1 MRLPQQLFSRTT
13 WIIRA
18 NRTKGNEP
26 MRRPRSRVAII
37 SVLLVGIVI
46 FGVVLYAWNTT
57 SDIFQP
63 VSGPLKSAPITIRQ
77 GETTAEI
84 ADDLQNK
91 GIIRN
96 ALAFRIWARIKGLD
110 TKLEAGVYKKINS
123 EMTISQIIDNLQ
135 QATPDEILVQTIE
148 GYRLEQI
155 ADAVAATN
163 LPNFK
168 KADFLKY
175 TKHIDQFPDA
185 NKYPLLFK
193 NVPPGAS
200 MEGLLFPDTYNIPAD
215 GTARD
220 VVNAMLKEMNDK
232 IQQNHLDQQATQ
244 HQLTIYQVL
253 TLASI
258 VEREAGKAQDR
269 GNIASVYWNR
279 LYTDDGKN
287 QTGGRLQAD
296 PTVQYARDTQ
306 SPPARYWLPLKDVGA
321 NIAAD
326 SDWNTYVKQ
335 GLPPTPICSPGLQ
348 SLLVAANPPKTNY
361 LYFFAK
367 KDGFSVFTAT
377 YNDFQQKQQQ
387 FGVNN

>member
-1 MRLPQQLFSRTT
+1 
-13 WIIRA
+13 
-18 NRTKGNEP
+18 
-26 MRRPRSRVAII
+26 MRRPRSRAAII
-37 SVLLVGIVI
+37 AVLLVGIII

-63 VSGPLKSAPITIRQ
+63 VAGPAKSVPITIRP

-84 ADDLQNK
+84 ADDLQSK

-110 TKLEAGVYKKINS
+110 TKLEAGVYTKINS
-123 EMTISQIIDNLQ
+123 EMTVSQIIDNLQ

-175 TKHIDQFPDA
+175 TKHFEQFPDTG
-185 NKYPLLFK
+185 KYPLLFK
-193 NVPPGAS
+193 NMPAGAS
-200 MEGLLFPDTYNIPAD
+200 MEGLLFPDTYDIPTN

-220 VVNAMLKEMNDK
+220 VINIMLKEMNDK
-232 IQQNHLDQQATQ
+232 IQQNHLDQQAAQ
-244 HQLTIYQVL
+244 HQLTLYQVL

-279 LYTDDGKN
+279 LYTDEGLN
-287 QTGGRLQAD
+287 QTGRKLQAD

-306 SPPARYWLPLKDVGA
+306 NPPARYWAPLKDTGS

-326 SDWNTYVKQ
+326 SDWNTYIKS

-348 SLLVAANPPKTNY
+348 SLIVAANPPKTTY

-367 KDGFSVFTAT
+367 KDGSSVFSST

>member
-1 MRLPQQLFSRTT
+1 M
-13 WIIRA
+13 
-18 NRTKGNEP
+18 K
-26 MRRPRSRVAII
+26 RPRARVAII
-37 SVLLVGIVI
+37 SVLLVGIAI
-46 FGVVLYAWNTT
+46 FILVLYLWNLAN
-57 SDIFQP
+57 DVFQP
-63 VSGPLKSAPITIRQ
+63 IPGPPRNIPVTVRP
-77 GETTAEI
+77 GETTAEVG
-84 ADDLQNK
+84 DDLQNK

-96 ALAFRIWARIKGLD
+96 ALAFRLWSRVKGLD

-123 EMTISQIIDNLQ
+123 SMTISQIIDNLQ
-135 QATPDEILVQTIE
+135 LAAPDEIQVKIIE

-155 ADAVAATN
+155 ADAAANVN

-175 TKHIDQFPDA
+175 TKHIDQFPDK
-185 NKYPLLFK
+185 NQYPLLFK
-193 NVPPGAS
+193 NTPQGVS
-200 MEGLLFPDTYNIPAD
+200 MEGLLFPDTYNIPAN
-215 GTARD
+215 GTALD

-244 HQLTIYQVL
+244 HQLTFYQML

-279 LYTDDGKN
+279 LYTDNGKN

-306 SPPARYWLPLKDVGA
+306 KTPTRYWSPLQDVGA

-326 SDWNTYVKQ
+326 SDWNTYVKP
-335 GLPPTPICSPGLQ
+335 GLPPTPICSPGLE
-348 SLLVAANPPKTNY
+348 SLIAAANPPKTNY
-361 LYFFAK
+361 IYFFAK
-367 KDGFSVFTAT
+367 KDGSSVFSAT
-377 YNDFQQKQQQ
+377 LTDFQQKQQQ
-387 FGVNN
+387 DGVNN

>member
-1 MRLPQQLFSRTT
+1 
-13 WIIRA
+13 
-18 NRTKGNEP
+18 
-26 MRRPRSRVAII
+26 MRRPRARVAII
-37 SVLLVGIVI
+37 SVLLVGIII

-63 VSGPLKSAPITIRQ
+63 VAGPLKSAPITIRP

-84 ADDLQNK
+84 GDDLQNK

-123 EMTISQIIDNLQ
+123 EMTISQIIDTLQ

-193 NVPPGAS
+193 NVPAGAS

-244 HQLTIYQVL
+244 RQLTIYQVL

-279 LYTDDGKN
+279 LYTDAGKN

-306 SPPARYWLPLKDVGA
+306 SPPARYWSPLKDVGG

-326 SDWNTYVKQ
+326 SDWNTYVKP

-387 FGVNN
+387 LGVNN

>member
-1 MRLPQQLFSRTT
+1 MRQ
-13 WIIRA
+13 
-18 NRTKGNEP
+18 
-26 MRRPRSRVAII
+26 PRSRAAII
-37 SVLLVGIVI
+37 AVLLVGILI
-46 FGVVLYAWNTT
+46 FGFVLYIWNTT

-63 VSGPLKSAPITIRQ
+63 IPGPIKNVPVTIQ
-77 GETTAEI
+77 PGETTAEI
-84 ADDLQNK
+84 GDDLQNK

-123 EMTISQIIDNLQ
+123 GMTISQVIDTLQ
-135 QATPDEILVQTIE
+135 QATPDEILVKIIE

-155 ADAVAATN
+155 ANATAATN

-175 TKHIDQFPDA
+175 TKHVDQFPDTG
-185 NKYPLLFK
+185 KYPLLFK
-193 NVPPGAS
+193 DLPQGAS
-200 MEGLLFPDTYNIPAD
+200 MEGLLFPDTYSVPAD

-220 VVNAMLKEMNDK
+220 VVNVMLKAMSDK
-232 IQQNHLDQQATQ
+232 IKLEHLDQQAAQ
-244 HQLTIYQVL
+244 HQLSIYQVL

-258 VEREAGKAQDR
+258 VEREAGKPQDR

-279 LYTDDGKN
+279 LYTDNGKN

-306 SPPARYWLPLKDVGA
+306 NPPARYWAPLQDVGS

-326 SDWNTYVKQ
+326 SNWNTYVKQ
-335 GLPPTPICSPGLQ
+335 GLPPTPICSPGIQ
-348 SLLVAANPPKTNY
+348 SLIVAANPPKTDY

-377 YNDFQQKQQQ
+377 YTDFQQKQKQ